1 MVAGTREGG
10 SDALL
15 ERGAELAEVDGAV
28 ARATGGDGGI
38 LLIEGPAGIGKTRL
52 MAEARRRGAEA
63 GMRVL
68 SARGS
73 EIERE
78 FAFGVVRQLVE
89 GLLTDRDL
97 AERAFA
103 GAAEG
108 ARPIFASPDAGAGGE
123 GDASFAALHGLF
135 WLVVNLA
142 GEGPLMLAVDDLH
155 WCDRSS
161 LRFIAYLAGRLEALP
176 VAVAAGLRTAEPG
189 TDPALVAEI
198 TRDPTTVV
206 LRPGPLSPE
215 ATTALIESRLGEHAE
230 LDFARACHRATA
242 GNPLLLTELL
252 RALRAEG
259 VALDARHA
267 DAVAGVGSRAVS
279 RAVLA
284 RLARLSPDAV
294 AVTRALAVLGDG
306 ADLRTVAELAGVEP
320 AAAAAA
326 TGELARAEV
335 LGPETPLAFVHPL
348 VRDAVYRDTPPG
360 ERERRHE
367 RAAEILRA
375 AGAPDER
382 VAAHMLLMSRAG
394 DPDVVDT
401 LLRAARAATGRGAP
415 DSAVTL
421 LRRALEEPPPAE
433 RRADV
438 LFELGRVEVMIS
450 GPDAAEHLRA
460 ALDGLA
466 DPARRGLCAYELA
479 RTLVF
484 TGSPD
489 DAYDVVRR
497 IAAELPE
504 ELGDHRRRLQAM
516 QHMTLFFGAEPT
528 EELVPLEPWRA
539 AEGPGDAGARLL
551 TAMAA
556 LGWAISGGRA
566 EDATR
571 VALTALEG
579 GTLPDVDDNLIFVAA
594 ALIPVF
600 ADRPEALEVW
610 DGLLAR
616 VHRKGSLLGVLTV
629 HLWRGYALLRRGE
642 LEEAEAS
649 VRRAHEEMV
658 AWGSPPALLAYPAA
672 VLAEVLVERGEP
684 GAARAEI
691 DVIGAPPASDA
702 ARLLLGSRLLV
713 LLAEGRD
720 AEVVD
725 LAGEYRARFPDVV
738 NPAWAPWRAAAAEA
752 LARLGRDAEAE
763 EMIAAEVEQ
772 CRVWGAPGPLG
783 RALRVLGALRRAD
796 GLPVLEEAVAVLDG
810 TPARLELAKALVQLG
825 TALRLGRRPT
835 DARDPL
841 ARGLVLATA
850 CGATPLAERA
860 RAELQAAGVRPR
872 ADALSGAGALTVSE
886 RRVADLATEGRTN
899 KDIAQV
905 LFVTPKTIEVH
916 LSSVYR
922 KLGIRSR
929 RELAQALSAA

>member
-1 MVAGTREGG
+1 MTAGTREGG
-10 SDALL
+10 ADALL
-15 ERGAELAEVDGAV
+15 ERDAELADLAGAV
-28 ARATGGDGGI
+28 ARAAVGDGGI

-78 FAFGVVRQLVE
+78 FPFGVVRQLVE
-89 GLLTDRDL
+89 GPLRDPAV
-97 AERAFA
+97 AEAAYA

-108 ARPIFASPDAGAGGE
+108 ARPVFGSADVEEME
-123 GDASFAALHGLF
+123 GSACFAALHGLF

-161 LRFIAYLAGRLEALP
+161 LRFVAYLAGRLEGLP
-176 VAVAAGLRTAEPG
+176 VLVVAGLRTAEPG

-206 LRPGPLSPE
+206 LRPAPLSAE
-215 ATTALIESRLGEHAE
+215 ATTALIESRLGARAE
-230 LDFARACHRATA
+230 SGFSSACHRATR

-267 DAVAGVGSRAVS
+267 DAVAGVGSRAVA

-284 RLARLSPDAV
+284 RLSRLSADAV

-306 ADLRTVAELAGVEP
+306 ADLRTVAELAGIDP

-326 TGELARAEV
+326 TGELARAEI
-335 LGPETPLAFVHPL
+335 LEPETPLAFVHPL

-367 RAAEILRA
+367 RAAALLRA
-375 AGAPDER
+375 SGAPDER
-382 VAAHMLLMSRAG
+382 LAAHMLLMPRTG
-394 DPDVVDT
+394 DDEVVDT
-401 LLRAARAATGRGAP
+401 LLRAARTATGRGAP
-415 DSAVTL
+415 DSAVTY
-421 LRRALEEPPPAE
+421 LRRALEEPPAPG

-438 LFELGRVEVMIS
+438 LWELGRVEVLIS

-460 ALDGLA
+460 ALDGLE
-466 DPARRGLCAYELA
+466 DPARRALCAYELA
-479 RTLVF
+479 RTLLF
-484 TGSPD
+484 TGFSG
-489 DAYDVVRR
+489 AAHDVVRR
-497 IAAELPE
+497 TAAGLPG

-516 QHMTLFFGAEPT
+516 QRMTLFFGAEAT
-528 EELVPLEPWRA
+528 EEPISLEPWRA
-539 AEGPGDAGARLL
+539 PEVDDAGARLL
-551 TAMAA
+551 MAMAA
-556 LGWAISGGRA
+556 LQWAISGGRA
-566 EDATR
+566 DDCTR
-571 VALTALEG
+571 VALAALEG
-579 GTLPDVDDNLIFVAA
+579 DALPDVDDNLIFVAA
-594 ALIPVF
+594 AIIPTL
-600 ADRPEALEVW
+600 ADRPESLEVW

-616 VHRKGSLLGVLTV
+616 VHRKGSLIGVLTV

-649 VRRAHEEMV
+649 VRQAREEMI

-672 VLAEVLVERGEP
+672 VLAEVLVERGDLA
-684 GAARAEI
+684 GARREVGVLGPPARA
-691 DVIGAPPASDA
+691 DA

-713 LLAEGRD
+713 LLAEGSD
-720 AEVVD
+720 AELVE
-725 LAGEYRARFPDVV
+725 LAGEYRHRFPDVV
-738 NPAWAPWRAAAAEA
+738 NPAWAPWRVAAAEA

-763 EMIAAEVEQ
+763 EMIAPEIAQ

-796 GLPVLEEAVAVLDG
+796 GLSVLEEAVAVLDG

-825 TALRLGRRPT
+825 TALRLARRPT
-835 DARDPL
+835 DAREPL
-841 ARGLVLATA
+841 ARGLALATA
-850 CGATPLAERA
+850 CGATPVAERA
-860 RAELQAAGVRPR
+860 RAELQASGVRPR
-872 ADALSGAGALTVSE
+872 AEALTGAGALTVSE

-929 RELAQALSAA
+929 RELQGALSAA